1 MANIKKSNFTK
12 KNISNNIQQQ
22 TGISKSF
29 SDIVTDDLIEIIK
42 IAIKKD
48 TLNIKN
54 FGTFKILHKKERV
67 GRNPKTGN
75 PHIINAR
82 KSISFSLSKKID
94 KLIKSY
100 NG

>member
-67 GRNPKTGN
+67 GRNPKTGK
-75 PHIINAR
+75 P
-82 KSISFSLSKKID
+82 
-94 KLIKSY
+94 SY
-100 NG
+100 N